1 MTRHIKTSKE
11 LIKWIQEFPTGDPET
26 RYLDFQEITRRTGAS
41 ARNLKYVIDHELLG
55 EGIFRKEDKLKTGY
69 GVARQFSVYSS
80 FMLSLAGVMLEAG
93 LRSGLVR
100 KAIKGIL
107 DWAVSGAESSYG
119 PSIASFSIFTWS
131 KGLVVEIGD
140 GVNIRIRV
148 HAGRLANIK
157 RPCPKPTDWQT
168 IDSGSPVAGKYM
180 PLVALRLDLGAIR
193 KKLD

>member
-1 MTRHIKTSKE
+1 MTQRVKTTEEWIK
-11 LIKWIQEFPTGDPET
+11 LFREFPKGHPET
-26 RYLDFQEITRRTGAS
+26 RYLDFRKITRRTGAS
-41 ARNLKYVIDHELLG
+41 ARNLRYVLDHHLLG
-55 EGIFRKEDKLKTGY
+55 DGVFTSEDKAETGY

-157 RPCPKPTDWQT
+157 LPCPKPTDWQT
-168 IDSGSPVAGKYM
+168 IDSGSPVAGKFM